1 MDLALELGMTLH
13 QLKRVLPASELADW
27 YAYARKKLLPTR
39 RIEHYLA
46 QIAQAF
52 AGGALG
58 DYLLIDPP
66 QAPPL
71 AAAEGASA
79 LAAIAGGP
87 GVRVLGQKRRK
98 AKEKT

>member
-1 MDLALELGMTLH
+1 MDLALELGMTVA
-13 QLKRVLPASELADW
+13 QLKRSMLSSELADW
-27 YAYARKKLLPTR
+27 YAYAGKKLLPTR

-66 QAPPL
+66 EAPPL
-71 AAAEGASA
+71 AAEEGASA

-87 GVRVLGQKRRK
+87 GVRVLGQKKRK
-98 AKEKT
+98 RKT

>member
-1 MDLALELGMTLH
+1 MDLALELGMTVGH
-13 QLKRVLPASELADW
+13 LKATMLSSELADW

-52 AGGALG
+52 SGGSLS
-58 DYLLIDPP
+58 DYVLIDPP
-66 QAPPL
+66 EARPMV
-71 AAAEGASA
+71 AEEGASA

-87 GVRVLGQKRRK
+87 GVHVLGKKRRK
-98 AKEKT
+98 KP